1 MSLKQKKMENY
12 KEIGVYNSYEENE
25 FNNRTAKFV
34 GELFK
39 LFVKNKV
46 VIVYKNKKFYITTNN
61 YTKKD
66 KKSIYDTFLSE

>member
-1 MSLKQKKMENY
+1 MENY
-12 KEIGVYNSYEENE
+12 KEIGVYNFYEENE

-46 VIVYKNKKFYITTNN
+46 IIVYKNRKF
-61 YTKKD
+61 
-66 KKSIYDTFLSE
+66 